1 MHATTELST
10 AGEAQRLVPPA
21 VGAVMMCSEVRGAG
35 IVDIGIGL
43 EGKALLE
50 EAEGGADI
58 PLELEGSEVRAED
71 TQLAA
76 GGEVQPSALA
86 TLDEPTDEGRAKC
99 CAGVALCGEVG
110 ERCPAVLLTEVG

>member
-1 MHATTELST
+1 MHATSELST

-21 VGAVMMCSEVRGAG
+21 VGAVMVCSEVRGAS

-58 PLELEGSEVRAED
+58 PLELEGAKVRAED
-71 TQLAA
+71 TQLST
-76 GGEVQPSALA
+76 GGEV
-86 TLDEPTDEGRAKC
+86 
-99 CAGVALCGEVG
+99 
-110 ERCPAVLLTEVG
+110 

>member
-1 MHATTELST
+1 
-10 AGEAQRLVPPA
+10 
-21 VGAVMMCSEVRGAG
+21 MCSEVRGAS

-71 TQLAA
+71 TQLPT
-76 GGEVQPSALA
+76 GGEV
-86 TLDEPTDEGRAKC
+86 
-99 CAGVALCGEVG
+99 
-110 ERCPAVLLTEVG
+110 